1 MESIL
6 SFFASKI
13 GVVLP
18 LLITMAL
25 ALFTTFGKRILEQR
39 IESKFSVV
47 EIEPKDRDQIE
58 DKIELLIKDESTTI
72 ELLEEIWEAKRS
84 WFFDGNRRILKLHQ
98 ITEALRSIMRKNIG
112 KDEFSV
118 IKGKAMS
125 LIQDAQEK
133 IRTANER
140 QPFDGLGEPEKS
152 LLIDLLEVMPDDK
165 PIPRQK
171 TIQLANIIKLKHQ
184 DMLQLQQD
192 NAKSS
197 AWTKW
202 GTAGTVFFGILS
214 IVLSIYLTK

>member
-1 MESIL
+1 
-6 SFFASKI
+6 
-13 GVVLP
+13 
-18 LLITMAL
+18 MAL

-171 TIQLANIIKLKHQ
+171 TIQLANII
-184 DMLQLQQD
+184 
-192 NAKSS
+192 
-197 AWTKW
+197 
-202 GTAGTVFFGILS
+202 
-214 IVLSIYLTK
+214 

>member
-1 MESIL
+1 MEFIL
-6 SFFASKI
+6 NYFTSEI

-18 LLITMAL
+18 LLITITL
-25 ALFTTFGKRILEQR
+25 ALFTIFGKKILEQR

-47 EIEPKDRDQIE
+47 EFEPKDRDQIE
-58 DKIELLIKDESTTI
+58 DKIELLIKDENTTI

-84 WFFDGNRRILKLHQ
+84 WFFDGNRRTLKLHQ

-112 KDEFSV
+112 NDEFSV
-118 IKGKAMS
+118 IKIKAMS
-125 LIQDAQEK
+125 LIQEAQEK
-133 IRTANER
+133 IRAANER
-140 QPFDGLGEPEKS
+140 QPFDGLSEPEKS

-197 AWTKW
+197 H
-202 GTAGTVFFGILS
+202 GQNGEQQEQYFFGILS